1 MCTVTVVPRAQGA
14 RLLCNRDE
22 RRSRPAALPPQIHN
36 LRGRLAAFPVD
47 PQGGGTWIGVNEAGL
62 IVTLLNAHRSTR
74 VAHER
79 PRVCRGVWQGEARR
93 KRSRGLVVRKLLRS
107 TSLPHATGAVESLD
121 ASAFEAFQVV
131 IVYEGRVAVA
141 TSDGAGPIR
150 CTQQTLDEPLLFTSS
165 SLGDALA
172 GLPRQRLFERMVV
185 RSRTGW
191 LDGQARFHD
200 HQWSQRPE
208 ISIRMERRD
217 ALTVS
222 RTTVDVR
229 TDRRQLLY
237 EAPLDA
243 ATPDRVRKWCSLH

>member
-1 MCTVTVVPRAQGA
+1 MCTVTVVPQAQGA

-22 RRSRPAALPPQIHN
+22 RRSRPAALPPEIHD

-47 PQGGGTWIGVNEAGL
+47 PQGGGTWIGVNDAGL
-62 IVTLLNAHRSTR
+62 IVTLLNVQRTSD
-74 VAHER
+74 
-79 PRVCRGVWQGEARR
+79 GRR
-93 KRSRGLVVRKLLRS
+93 DDASRKRRSRGLVVRELLRW
-107 TSLPHATGAVESLD
+107 TSLPHATAAVESLEPY
-121 ASAFEAFQVV
+121 AFEPFQVV

-141 TSDGAGPIR
+141 TSDAAGPIR
-150 CTQQTLDEPLLFTSS
+150 CTQQTLDEPVLFTSS
-165 SLGDALA
+165 SLGDALV
-172 GLPRQRLFERMVV
+172 GLPRRRLFERMVV

-222 RTTVDVR
+222 RTSVDVR

-237 EAPLDA
+237 EAPLEA